1 MNAHH
6 EKAEKIRNGSEWR
19 RLRHFVQNVYADGF
33 GNWHAQV
40 LQGEGR
46 DGIKSRRAA
55 YLAILLELLEREQ
68 CAPNYRIPLAY
79 VPQFS
84 TPTLA
89 TYGEKKAS

>member
-1 MNAHH
+1 MNEHH
-6 EKAEKIRNGSEWR
+6 AKAEKIRNGAEWR

-46 DGIKSRRAA
+46 DAIKARRSA
-55 YLAILLELLEREQ
+55 YLAILLELLEREE
-68 CAPNYRIPLAY
+68 CALNYRIRLAY

-84 TPTLA
+84 TDTLA
-89 TYGEKKAS
+89 NYTESN